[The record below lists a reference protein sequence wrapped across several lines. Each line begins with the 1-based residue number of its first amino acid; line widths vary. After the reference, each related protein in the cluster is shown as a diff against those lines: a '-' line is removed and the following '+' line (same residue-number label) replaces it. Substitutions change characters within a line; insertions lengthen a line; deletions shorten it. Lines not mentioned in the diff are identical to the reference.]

1 MLRKRTGGNR
11 MRKWIVVL
19 TIAVLALTG
28 CATIM
33 HGSRQNINF
42 FSTPEGA
49 TVKIDGVNVGLTPVA
64 KELSRK
70 SEHKVEILLEG
81 YEPFEMMIEQRV
93 SGWLFGNILFGGIPG
108 LIIDLA
114 TGGLFNLTPEQVKAE
129 LSEAQLAHLYKEN
142 TLYVAVTLNPDPEW
156 EKIGQLT
163 PTILQ

>member
-1 MLRKRTGGNR
+1 MKKT
-11 MRKWIVVL
+11 VFFV
-19 TIAVLALTG
+19 IAVAMILAG

-42 FSTPEGA
+42 LSTPEGA
-49 TVKIDGVNVGLTPVA
+49 TVKIDGVNVGITPVA

-70 SEHKVEILLEG
+70 SEHTVEIILDG

-93 SGWLFGNILFGGIPG
+93 SGWLFGNIIFGGIPG

-129 LSEAQLAHLYKEN
+129 LSEARLAHLYKEN
-142 TLYVAVTLNPDPEW
+142 TLYVAVTLNPDPSW
-156 EKIGQLT
+156 EKVGQLT
-163 PTILQ
+163 PMLTQ